1 MPGTSL
7 KSGALILVI
16 IVILVHYYCERNLH
30 IENDDDDD
38 DEVVQH
44 SGLTQQAEAVSAILY
59 VNHFVLIKL
68 SVISTVVQN

>member
-16 IVILVHYYCERNLH
+16 IVILVHYYFERNLH
-30 IENDDDDD
+30 IDIEDDD
-38 DEVVQH
+38 DEVVQD
-44 SGLTQQAEAVSAILY
+44 SGLTQQVEAVSFILY
-59 VNHFVLIKL
+59 VNHFVLIQL

>member
-1 MPGTSL
+1 MY
-7 KSGALILVI
+7 K
-16 IVILVHYYCERNLH
+16 
-30 IENDDDDD
+30 DDDDD